1 MKESELN
8 KIKKKYEIVGNCD
21 GMNRAI
27 EMAIKIAPVDISVL
41 VYGENGSGK
50 EIFSHII
57 HDNSRRSRKKLM
69 AINCGAIPE
78 GTIDSELFGHKKG
91 AYTDA
96 LEDTKGYFGSTDGGT
111 LFLDEIGELPLGTQ
125 SRLLRVLE
133 TGEYLPVGATK
144 VEKTDVRIV
153 AATNVDLLEAV
164 RKGKFREDLYYRL
177 SGITIRIPPLRER
190 GDDIIELFR
199 HFSLNTATKYEIPP
213 LKLDDKASQM
223 LLEYSWPGNVRQLK
237 NLAESLTILT
247 EERVI
252 SAEILKKHPP
262 FNTKKSLPR
271 QLEDNIDYKNI
282 VPILLTMY
290 KGMSDDINKIK
301 EALKNAGIQVDKKKE
316 LPPTKD
322 VQEAIVE
329 EVRDTEQK
337 K

>member
-21 GMNRAI
+21 GMNHAI
-27 EMAIKIAPVDISVL
+27 KIALKIAPVDLSVL
-41 VYGENGSGK
+41 VIGENGSGK

-57 HDNSRRSRKKLM
+57 HDSSKRSRKKLM

-96 LEDTKGYFGSTDGGT
+96 LEDSKGYFGTADGGT

-153 AATNVDLLEAV
+153 AATNVNLLEAV
-164 RKGKFREDLYYRL
+164 ERGKFREDLYYRL

-190 GDDIIELFR
+190 GGDIIDLFR
-199 HFSLNTATKYEIPP
+199 HFALNMAQKHEIPP
-213 LKLDDKASQM
+213 IRIEESAKKM
-223 LLEYSWPGNVRQLK
+223 LLNYNWPGNIRQLK

>member
-8 KIKKKYEIVGNCD
+8 RIKKKYEIVGNCD

-27 EMAIKIAPVDISVL
+27 EMAVKIAPVDISVL

-57 HDNSRRSRKKLM
+57 HDNSRRSRKRLM

-237 NLAESLTILT
+237 NLAESLTILVEDRNIT
-247 EERVI
+247 K
-252 SAEILKKHPP
+252 EILKNHPP
-262 FNTKKSLPR
+262 FNRKESLPR

>member
-1 MKESELN
+1 MTEAELN
-8 KIKKKYEIVGNCD
+8 KIKKKYDIVGSHD

-27 EMAIKIAPVDISVL
+27 EMAVKIAPVDISVL

-199 HFSLNTATKYEIPP
+199 HFSLNIATKYEIPP
-213 LKLDDKASQM
+213 LKLDHKASQM
-223 LLEYSWPGNVRQLK
+223 LLEYNWPGNVRQLK
-237 NLAESLTILT
+237 NLAESLTILVEDRNIT
-247 EERVI
+247 E
-252 SAEILKKHPP
+252 EILKNHPP
-262 FNTKKSLPR
+262 FNRKETLPR
-271 QLEDNIDYKNI
+271 QNEDEMAFKNI
-282 VPILLTMY
+282 APFLLQLY
-290 KGMSDDINKIK
+290 GGMRNDIDKIM
-301 EALKNAGIQVDKKKE
+301 EALKDAGIHIEINIEKRKE
-316 LPPTKD
+316 LPPSNKN
-322 VQEAIVE
+322 VQVIVGE
-329 EVRDTEQK
+329 EIKE
-337 K
+337 